1 MTKTERYRKKVYRLG
16 LYLAVTVFLTLTLFP
31 FLWVLVGSLHTTA
44 DLLRAR
50 VFLIPANPTFEH
62 YRALF
67 EAQHGVKLFFHY
79 IVNSLRVGSSV
90 AVLTMTTAA
99 FGAYGLSRYRFRGK
113 EGLSRLM
120 LFVYVFPT
128 SLLLLPLYVLL
139 ARFGLV
145 DAHTGLILVHTG
157 LASPFCTWLLRSFF
171 EAIPREIEESA
182 AIDGASWGQVLF
194 HILLPLAS
202 PALVTAGVYALVVSW
217 GEYTFSANLLMSG
230 AKWTV
235 PVGLATYMTE
245 QAIEWGQLLAGTV
258 LTAVP
263 ILLIFFPFARF
274 FLRGFLEGALR

>member
-1 MTKTERYRKKVYRLG
+1 KKVYRLG